1 MAFPFLPDFPL
12 SRKPVPSFMSRP
24 EDYFTVFISFSK
36 YWQNLV
42 IETVGSGLGPF
53 GLFPRPP
60 LRPAQVKCSSQSLP
74 IILLLAFW
82 ISPNFH
88 HRCFSNLPAD
98 PLVNQVGQLNE
109 WQYTMPLC
117 LIYLLVRYAKNNT
130 KVEINKLVTQS
141 IEDKKTPS
149 SVSMTLSTVIMTM
162 AH

>member
-1 MAFPFLPDFPL
+1 MAFPILPEFSL
-12 SRKPVPSFMSRP
+12 SRKPVPSFMRRP
-24 EDYFTVFISFSK
+24 VDYFAVFISASK
-36 YWQNLV
+36 YWRNLA

-74 IILLLAFW
+74 IILLSAFW

-88 HRCFSNLPAD
+88 HRCCSNLPAD
-98 PLVNQVGQLNE
+98 PLVNHMGQLNGCNI
-109 WQYTMPLC
+109 TMPLC
-117 LIYLLVRYAKNNT
+117 LICLRVRYAKNNT